1 MDFEPKVEDPC
12 SLEQIPD
19 IKGRMSWFMAIMVA
33 MFYSQ
38 HSRAILSTSI
48 DIDNLNLG
56 NANLEKFFKNL
67 FHHNF
72 EQGFTDTDILKL
84 LYETNRELFMI
95 EPADDIW
102 AGGIDPIIYI
112 GALYDLLNINYI
124 MFEFNENTEDSLIY
138 SLFNKEY
145 NQHVSKKFD
154 ITNKFLS
161 FEIKKNSKFLS
172 RFNRFNSEYDKMIML
187 KLENELKIAAAR
199 DPSIKSDTDK
209 WVNFKRWLMKRY
221 QKDNYKIHQDYKY
234 NKYVANVNYHQKQ
247 IDDYQNYLYNEARR
261 KYPEEEIYKED
272 NLTED
277 IPDFSNI
284 PAPPILIV
292 RVLEKIPDG
301 HYDTDQQYYKKRT
314 YNYHVKV
321 KGKSG
326 IYGDENYLLNRV
338 NDDNIYDNITSM
350 KEKIM
355 YMGEYYVLD
364 SVILYNDLRGA
375 QHQVVGITCN
385 KKKYVY
391 NALNYKS
398 EGDNLFYTESEKPIK
413 ENWDINKRA
422 WDNIVRTNV
431 TKKLLGVLSINEDDD
446 DDVDVDYY
454 ENNGTQFPYNFKK
467 GIRTLIYVKIKKNL
481 SGGLS
486 LKKNLKLKK
495 PTKSSKKPPEG
506 KVLNPKTG
514 RYILIKNKPITEK
527 KVPKKSA
534 KKPPESKV
542 LNPKTGRYILIK
554 NKPITEKKIPK
565 KSTKKPPEGKVLNPK
580 TGRYILIKNKPSV
593 EKKAPKKSAKKVA

>member
-1 MDFEPKVEDPC
+1 MNFESDEEACAIKKF
-12 SLEQIPD
+12 PD

-38 HSRAILSTSI
+38 YSRAILSTSI
-48 DIDNLNLG
+48 DDNLKLG
-56 NANLEKFFKNL
+56 NANLEKFLKNL
-67 FHHNF
+67 FHQNF

-84 LYETNRELFMI
+84 LYETNREMFMI
-95 EPADDIW
+95 EPSDDIW
-102 AGGIDPIIYI
+102 TGGIDPLIYI
-112 GALYDLLNINYI
+112 GGLYDLLNIKYRI
-124 MFEFNENTEDSLIY
+124 FEFNENTKDSLIY

-161 FEIKKNSKFLS
+161 IEMKKNSKFLS
-172 RFNRFNSEYDKMIML
+172 RFNSEYDKMKMFN
-187 KLENELKIAAAR
+187 LENRLKIVAAR

-209 WVNFKRWLMKRY
+209 WDYKNFKRGVWMNL
-221 QKDNYKIHQDYKY
+221 QPINYKSYQEHKYKKYLEDVDYHK
-234 NKYVANVNYHQKQ
+234 KQ
-247 IDDYQNYLYNEARR
+247 IDDYQKYLDNVARR
-261 KYPEEEIYKED
+261 EYPEEEIYEED

-277 IPDFSNI
+277 KPDFSDI

-292 RVLEKIPDG
+292 RAIGKIPDG
-301 HYDTDQQYYKKRT
+301 HYDADRQYYKERT
-314 YNYHVKV
+314 YNHHVKV
-321 KGKSG
+321 EGKSG

-338 NDDNIYDNITSM
+338 NDANIRDNITSM

-364 SVILYNDLRGA
+364 SVILYNDLRGGE
-375 QHQVVGITCN
+375 HQVVGITCN

-391 NALNYKS
+391 NALNYKY
-398 EGDNLFYTESEKPIK
+398 EGDNLFYTKSEKPIK

-422 WDNIVRTNV
+422 SWDNIAKESKT
-431 TKKLLGVLSINEDDD
+431 TTKLLNVLSINEDN
-446 DDVDVDYY
+446 VDYY
-454 ENNGTQFPYNFKK
+454 ENDGVQFPYNFKE
-467 GIRTLIYVKIKKNL
+467 GIRTLIYVKINNNL

-527 KVPKKSA
+527 KA
-534 KKPPESKV
+534 
-542 LNPKTGRYILIK
+542 
-554 NKPITEKKIPK
+554 PK

-580 TGRYILIKNKPSV
+580 TGRYILIKNKPIT
-593 EKKAPKKSAKKVA
+593 EKKAPKKSTKKPPEGKVLNPKTGRYILINK

>member
-1 MDFEPKVEDPC
+1 MDIESKAKVEDPC
-12 SLEQIPD
+12 SLEQIPA

-48 DIDNLNLG
+48 DDNLKLG

-67 FHHNF
+67 FHQNF
-72 EQGFTDTDILKL
+72 EEGFTDTDILKL
-84 LYETNRELFMI
+84 LYETNSEMFMI
-95 EPADDIW
+95 EPSDDIW

-112 GALYDLLNINYI
+112 GALYDLLKINYI
-124 MFEFNENTEDSLIY
+124 MFEFNENTRDSLIY

-161 FEIKKNSKFLS
+161 FEMKKNSKFMS
-172 RFNRFNSEYDKMIML
+172 RYNSEYDKMRML
-187 KLENELKIAAAR
+187 NLEDRLKIVAAR

-209 WVNFKRWLMKRY
+209 WVNFKRVFMKTFN
-221 QKDNYKIHQDYKY
+221 KKNYDIHQDRKH
-234 NKYVANVNYHQKQ
+234 NKYLKDVNYHKQQ
-247 IDDYQNYLYNEARR
+247 IDDYKNYLYNEARR
-261 KYPEEEIYKED
+261 KYPEEEIYEED

-277 IPDFSNI
+277 KPDFSNI

-314 YNYHVKV
+314 YNHHVKV
-321 KGKSG
+321 KGNSG

-391 NALNYKS
+391 NALNYKY
-398 EGDNLFYTESEKPIK
+398 EGDNLFYTNSEKPIK

-422 WDNIVRTNV
+422 SWDNIAKETKSTTN
-431 TKKLLGVLSINEDDD
+431 LLNVLSINEDD
-446 DDVDVDYY
+446 YY
-454 ENNGTQFPYNFKK
+454 EYNGTQFPYNFNK

-481 SGGLS
+481 FGLFGGLS

-527 KVPKKSA
+527 KA
-534 KKPPESKV
+534 
-542 LNPKTGRYILIK
+542 
-554 NKPITEKKIPK
+554 PK
-565 KSTKKPPEGKVLNPK
+565 KSTKKPSEGKVLNPK
-580 TGRYILIKNKPSV
+580 TGRYILINK
-593 EKKAPKKSAKKVA
+593 

>member
-1 MDFEPKVEDPC
+1 MDFESKVEDPC
-12 SLEQIPD
+12 SLKRIPD

-56 NANLEKFFKNL
+56 NANLEKFLKNL
-67 FHHNF
+67 FHQNF

-112 GALYDLLNINYI
+112 GALYDLLKINYI
-124 MFEFNENTEDSLIY
+124 MFEFNENTKDSLIY

-161 FEIKKNSKFLS
+161 FEMKKNSKFMS
-172 RFNRFNSEYDKMIML
+172 RFN
-187 KLENELKIAAAR
+187 
-199 DPSIKSDTDK
+199 
-209 WVNFKRWLMKRY
+209 
-221 QKDNYKIHQDYKY
+221 
-234 NKYVANVNYHQKQ
+234 
-247 IDDYQNYLYNEARR
+247 
-261 KYPEEEIYKED
+261 PEED

-277 IPDFSNI
+277 KPNFSDI

-292 RVLEKIPDG
+292 RVLEKIPRRKAWDE
-301 HYDTDQQYYKKRT
+301 QQYYKERT
-314 YNYHVKV
+314 YNHHVKV
-321 KGKSG
+321 EGKSG

-338 NDDNIYDNITSM
+338 NDDNNNIYDNITSM

-364 SVILYNDLRGA
+364 SVILYNDLRGGH
-375 QHQVVGITCN
+375 HQVVGITCN

-391 NALNYKS
+391 NALNYIY
-398 EGDNLFYTESEKPIK
+398 EEDNLFYTKSEKPIK
-413 ENWDINKRA
+413 EKWDINKRA
-422 WDNIVRTNV
+422 SWDNIARGSEST
-431 TKKLLGVLSINEDDD
+431 TKLLKVLSINEDDD
-446 DDVDVDYY
+446 VDYYDY
-454 ENNGTQFPYNFKK
+454 ENNGPQFPYNFKE
-467 GIRTLIYVKIKKNL
+467 GIRTLIYVKINNNL

-495 PTKSSKKPPEG
+495 LTKSTKKPPEG
-506 KVLNPKTG
+506 KVLNPMTG

-527 KVPKKSA
+527 KAPKKST
-534 KKPPESKV
+534 KKPHEGKV
-542 LNPKTGRYILIK
+542 LNPMTGRYILIK
-554 NKPITEKKIPK
+554 NKPITEKKAPK

-580 TGRYILIKNKPSV
+580 KSTKKPAEGKV
-593 EKKAPKKSAKKVA
+593 LNPKT

>member
-1 MDFEPKVEDPC
+1 MDFEPKVDKDPC
-12 SLEQIPD
+12 SLKEIPD

-48 DIDNLNLG
+48 DNLNLG

-67 FHHNF
+67 FHQNFEF
-72 EQGFTDTDILKL
+72 EQGFTNTDILKL
-84 LYETNRELFMI
+84 LYETNSEMFMI
-95 EPADDIW
+95 EPVNDIW
-102 AGGIDPIIYI
+102 AGGIDPLIYI

-172 RFNRFNSEYDKMIML
+172 RYSEYDKMIML
-187 KLENELKIAAAR
+187 NLENRIVALR

-209 WVNFKRWLMKRY
+209 WDKKFRRWFMRKY
-221 QKDNYKIHQDYKY
+221 NEQNYKDHQEYKY
-234 NKYVANVNYHQKQ
+234 NKYLENVAYHQKQ
-247 IDDYQNYLYNEARR
+247 YKNYLDNVARR
-261 KYPEEEIYKED
+261 EYPEEEIYEED

-277 IPDFSNI
+277 KPDFSNI

-292 RVLEKIPDG
+292 RVLEKIPDRN
-301 HYDTDQQYYKKRT
+301 YDTDQQYYKERT
-314 YNYHVKV
+314 YNHHVKV

-338 NDDNIYDNITSM
+338 NDDDIYNNITSM
-350 KEKIM
+350 KEKIK

-391 NALNYKS
+391 NALNSKH

-422 WDNIVRTNV
+422 WDDIAKEYKST
-431 TKKLLGVLSINEDDD
+431 TKLLNVLSINEDD
-446 DDVDVDYY
+446 DVDYY

-467 GIRTLIYVKIKKNL
+467 GNRTLIYVKINNNL
-481 SGGLS
+481 FGVFGGLS

-495 PTKSSKKPPEG
+495 PTKSPKKPPEG

-527 KVPKKSA
+527 KA
-534 KKPPESKV
+534 
-542 LNPKTGRYILIK
+542 
-554 NKPITEKKIPK
+554 PK
-565 KSTKKPPEGKVLNPK
+565 KSTKKPSEGKVLNPK
-580 TGRYILIKNKPSV
+580 TGRYILINK
-593 EKKAPKKSAKKVA
+593 

>member
-1 MDFEPKVEDPC
+1 
-12 SLEQIPD
+12 
-19 IKGRMSWFMAIMVA
+19 MSWFMAIMVA

-67 FHHNF
+67 FHQNF
-72 EQGFTDTDILKL
+72 EQGFTNTDILKL
-84 LYETNRELFMI
+84 LYETNSEMFMI
-95 EPADDIW
+95 EPSDDIW
-102 AGGIDPIIYI
+102 AGGIDPLIYI

-172 RFNRFNSEYDKMIML
+172 RFNSVLSRFTKYDKMIMDD
-187 KLENELKIAAAR
+187 LENRLKIVALR
-199 DPSIKSDTDK
+199 NPSIKSDTDK
-209 WVNFKRWLMKRY
+209 YKNFKRGLMKNLLPT
-221 QKDNYKIHQDYKY
+221 NYKTYQEHKNKKY
-234 NKYVANVNYHQKQ
+234 LENVVYHQKQ
-247 IDDYQNYLYNEARR
+247 IDNYKNYLDNEARR
-261 KYPEEEIYKED
+261 KYPEEEIYEED

-277 IPDFSNI
+277 KPDFSDI

-292 RVLEKIPDG
+292 RAIGKIPDG
-301 HYDTDQQYYKKRT
+301 YYDADQQYYKERT
-314 YNYHVKV
+314 YNHHVKV

-338 NDDNIYDNITSM
+338 NDDNIYNNITSM

-391 NALNYKS
+391 NALNSKS

-422 WDNIVRTNV
+422 WDNIERTNV

-446 DDVDVDYY
+446 VDYYDY
-454 ENNGTQFPYNFKK
+454 ENNGTQFPYNFKE
-467 GIRTLIYVKIKKNL
+467 GIRTLIYVKIKINNNL

-495 PTKSSKKPPEG
+495 PTKSPKKPPEG

-527 KVPKKSA
+527 KA
-534 KKPPESKV
+534 
-542 LNPKTGRYILIK
+542 
-554 NKPITEKKIPK
+554 PK

-580 TGRYILIKNKPSV
+580 TGRYILIKTAINKNEVKSKSPKNCPKSKV
-593 EKKAPKKSAKKVA
+593 LNPKTGRCILIKKNN